1 MTRIW
6 VYRPQKVFQ
15 LLLGSSLIPSLN
27 RRTAAIGTNQ
37 EVTICIDLIII
48 IIIIIITDDWTYFT
62 SIINNLTVSS
72 WLKLTIVHCQLPV
85 CQPLLIFFLKNWT
98 AKLVATPKKY
108 NSAWKVHKWMRFVY
122 DAWTGYWL
130 YQLLTSQY
138 VVLLLC
144 QVCLVLM

>member
-1 MTRIW
+1 MTRIR

-48 IIIIIITDDWTYFT
+48 IIIIITDNWTYFT
-62 SIINNLTVSS
+62 SIINKLTVSY

-85 CQPLLIFFLKNWT
+85 CQPLLIVFLKKT
-98 AKLVATPKKY
+98 E
-108 NSAWKVHKWMRFVY
+108 
-122 DAWTGYWL
+122 
-130 YQLLTSQY
+130 LLH
-138 VVLLLC
+138 
-144 QVCLVLM
+144 

>member
-1 MTRIW
+1 MTRIR

-62 SIINNLTVSS
+62 SIINKLTVSS
-72 WLKLTIVHCQLPV
+72 WLKLTIVHCQVPV
-85 CQPLLIFFLKNWT
+85 CQPLLIVFFK
-98 AKLVATPKKY
+98 KLNCY
-108 NSAWKVHKWMRFVY
+108 
-122 DAWTGYWL
+122 
-130 YQLLTSQY
+130 TS
-138 VVLLLC
+138 C
-144 QVCLVLM
+144 NT

>member
-1 MTRIW
+1 MTRIR

-48 IIIIIITDDWTYFT
+48 IIITDDWTYFT
-62 SIINNLTVSS
+62 SIINKLTVSS

-85 CQPLLIFFLKNWT
+85 CQPLLIVFLKKT
-98 AKLVATPKKY
+98 E
-108 NSAWKVHKWMRFVY
+108 
-122 DAWTGYWL
+122 
-130 YQLLTSQY
+130 LLH
-138 VVLLLC
+138 
-144 QVCLVLM
+144 

>member
-48 IIIIIITDDWTYFT
+48 IIIIITDNWTYFT
-62 SIINNLTVSS
+62 SIINKLTVSS
-72 WLKLTIVHCQLPV
+72 WLKLNIVHRQLPV
-85 CQPLLIFFLKNWT
+85 CQPLLIFFYKNWT
-98 AKLVATPKKY
+98 AKLVATLKKVQFHMT
-108 NSAWKVHKWMRFVY
+108 SAQVNEACVKRFNR
-122 DAWTGYWL
+122 
-130 YQLLTSQY
+130 LLALSAFN
-138 VVLLLC
+138 
-144 QVCLVLM
+144 